1 MTSPATCHWHP
12 DRETGLRCG
21 ACGKPICTECMRPH
35 PVGIRCKQCGAPAPL
50 PTHAVST
57 SYLLRGIAAAVAAGV
72 AGNLA
77 LLLLP
82 QILPFAGFFYFFLM
96 LGLGYGVSAFVG
108 AAVNRRRGPVYQWMA
123 VGGVL
128 IAAFPIVFS
137 ALAALLGAFSIN
149 SLIALGG
156 VGVAVSIAWT
166 RMAR

>member
-35 PVGIRCKQCGAPAPL
+35 PVGIRCRQCGAPAPL

-108 AAVNRRRGPVYQWMA
+108 AAINRRRGPVYQWMA